1 MVKCYDHAVACYK
14 MKAFENNLVYKEIIS
29 PEYHDS
35 VYLSVNIFFMGFF
48 FLEWGERGLLKKD
61 IHLSYFF
68 TSSWESKWRWKKVIE
83 ILTG

>member
-1 MVKCYDHAVACYK
+1 MTNSETRKSDSINSIFITGICTISSRKHREALMVKCYDHAVACYK

-48 FLEWGERGLLKKD
+48 FLE
-61 IHLSYFF
+61 
-68 TSSWESKWRWKKVIE
+68 
-83 ILTG
+83 